1 MIYAV
6 LDVITKAGFGLYI
19 LIAARKTRE
28 SLPEADGYWTHGHGT
43 EGRIRITDGDGA

>member
-6 LDVITKAGFGLYI
+6 LDVITKAGFGLYL

-28 SLPEADGYWTHGHGT
+28 TLNEADGYWTYGFGN
-43 EGRIRITDGDGA
+43 EGRIRIADGNGA